1 MLLSARHW
9 GRTLTVSIASVAIAL
24 NSGNA
29 AIASLRDAFSP
40 SAATAS
46 QTRTRCPFGAIALQ
60 PFGHPTAG
68 ATPWV
73 IAQTLTGAGASFAN
87 SQYLRY
93 FSEYE
98 KEKGDRIRYDLSSKS
113 EVIKQL
119 IAESIDFATSDEL
132 PKAEDKNQI
141 QRGLLAVPTAG
152 EAVAVI
158 YNLEEAVDLRLSR
171 ETLAKIFSGQ
181 ISNWKQVSS
190 RLPNR
195 DIRVV
200 VWSDDSSTTYIFTHY
215 LSAIT
220 NGRIKPS
227 ANPNWGFNVFA
238 RGSQNGGVAARV
250 RQTEGTIGYVK
261 DSYARQNRLITARI
275 QNKAGNYI
283 KPTLENVNKALSS
296 MEFSNDFTPKNVND
310 PNNGYPIVGVTWLLI
325 YKQYPEK
332 ETAQAIKDMVTWVLT
347 KGQELN
353 NKMDYLPIPQTVTQ
367 RAIQAVEKQV
377 TVRP

>member
-29 AIASLRDAFSP
+29 AIA
-40 SAATAS
+40 
-46 QTRTRCPFGAIALQ
+46 
-60 PFGHPTAG
+60 
-68 ATPWV
+68 
-73 IAQTLTGAGASFAN
+73 QTLTGAGASFAN
-87 SQYLRY
+87 SLYRRY

-98 KEKGDRIRYDLSSKS
+98 KETSDRIRYDLSSKS
-113 EVIKQL
+113 DVMKQL

-132 PKAEDKNQI
+132 PNAEDKK
-141 QRGLLAVPTAG
+141 QRDLLAVPTAG

-171 ETLAKIFSGQ
+171 KTLVKIFSGK
-181 ISNWKQVSS
+181 ISNWKQVSA

-227 ANPNWGFNVFA
+227 ANPNWGFRVFT

-296 MEFSNDFTPKNVND
+296 MEFSNDFTPKHVND

-332 ETAQAIKDMVTWVLT
+332 ETARAIKDMVTWVLT

-353 NKMDYLPIPQTVTQ
+353 SKMDYLQMPQPAIEQ
-367 RAIQAVEKQV
+367 AIQAVEKQV